1 MTCWNDDSVGLRE
14 KARPCYFEHDHRESI
29 WSNVS
34 LARNDLRRPPAL
46 NFFTTGRDFSS
57 GLPRY
62 SQMQQI
68 RVDGVALHRFAV
80 LIPIPPMRKNYLARV
95 SLLAPWALGR
105 CQLNSDI

>member
-46 NFFTTGRDFSS
+46 NFFTIGRDFSS
-57 GLPRY
+57 GLLD
-62 SQMQQI
+62 I
-68 RVDGVALHRFAV
+68 RKCSKSALTGLRFTV
-80 LIPIPPMRKNYLARV
+80 LR
-95 SLLAPWALGR
+95 SLFLSLR
-105 CQLNSDI
+105 